1 MPTDFGR
8 FVRYDHGPSDENH
21 PTPNVFRLGH
31 PLDWDDEKSHTP
43 PLESRKSELD
53 LPTEQRRIATVAG
66 LALAGMLA
74 VVSVF
79 RNPMEEIRKWRQEK
93 TLERD
98 AVPQV
103 VEHEVSK
110 Y

>member
-1 MPTDFGR
+1 
-8 FVRYDHGPSDENH
+8 
-21 PTPNVFRLGH
+21 
-31 PLDWDDEKSHTP
+31 
-43 PLESRKSELD
+43 
-53 LPTEQRRIATVAG
+53 
-66 LALAGMLA
+66 MLA